1 MSKPISYNSEFL
13 PEITI
18 AVIFSDSPQYEKLTS
33 FFKEYGYGFLV
44 PNKNLVVIDGEN
56 IVDNFDS
63 DVLKFIEAHEI
74 AHIILGHDG
83 PRNDE
88 EEMDADLGAYI
99 LLKNKNLSTDRLIDE
114 FEYRHG
120 IEFSEDLINKI
131 GNKFPHTLR
140 ENSIINW
147 ELHQQ
152 LMKNKNRI

>member
-18 AVIFSDSPQYEKLTS
+18 SVVFSDSPQYEKLIP
-33 FFKEYGYGFLV
+33 FFEEYGYGFLV

-56 IVDNFDS
+56 IVENFDS

-99 LLKNKNLSTDRLIDE
+99 LLNNKGKKESIKHLLNN
-114 FEYRHG
+114 FEDRHG
-120 IEFSEDLINKI
+120 VNFDESLLKRVKNHFS
-131 GNKFPHTLR
+131 
-140 ENSIINW
+140 
-147 ELHQQ
+147 
-152 LMKNKNRI
+152 